1 MVAYFSSKLTKQVHA
16 ALAVALLMI
25 CMMGTHWIGFAHSIS
40 HTSIQQQS
48 ISPSSSDEFTPISV
62 HSSDICHL
70 LDALTLAGFIPE
82 EFIGALVSQAT
93 SSALATPLEFHFAQ
107 VAQSAY
113 QSRAPPTDIL

>member
-16 ALAVALLMI
+16 AFAVALLMA

-40 HTSIQQQS
+40 HASIQQQS
-48 ISPSSSDEFTPISV
+48 ISPSSADEFAPTSV

-82 EFIGALVSQAT
+82 VFIGALVSQAT

>member
-16 ALAVALLMI
+16 AIAVALLMA

-40 HTSIQQQS
+40 HASIQQQS
-48 ISPSSSDEFTPISV
+48 ISPSSADEFAPTSV

-82 EFIGALVSQAT
+82 AFIGVLLSQTT
-93 SSALATPLEFHFAQ
+93 SFVLASPLEFHFAQ
-107 VAQSAY
+107 AALSAY